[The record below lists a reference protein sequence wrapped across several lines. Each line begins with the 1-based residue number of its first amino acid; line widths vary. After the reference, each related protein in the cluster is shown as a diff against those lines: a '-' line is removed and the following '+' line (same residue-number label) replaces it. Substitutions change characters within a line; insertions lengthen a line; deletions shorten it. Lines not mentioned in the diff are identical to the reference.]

1 MTSMQQQLAVI
12 DESIKTAARK
22 FHYAVPKDSDVNW
35 GSEKVFAMDILRKSK
50 DLRNAIPETQVSAIL
65 QAGSMGL
72 TLNPSAGECYLIPR
86 KLKSNDPNSPIIAY
100 ASPSYRGLIKTA
112 VDSGAILWAAAEVVH
127 YNDKFEYFGKS
138 KPAVHEIDVKR
149 DRGAPIGV
157 HVVAKLP
164 AGGQIDFYMDKERI
178 EKHRNLSDNPNGLMW
193 TTVWQEGWCKT
204 ALRTAQK
211 SFPRSERLDRAME
224 ILNEHEGFPDLKGE
238 PDEQEL
244 CISLDQ
250 STQIGDLL
258 SETGAN
264 KEAMLNWLGV
274 GAIEDIPASRYDQV
288 IELLNQKKAK
298 LQ

>member
-1 MTSMQQQLAVI
+1 MTSMKQQLAVI
-12 DESIKTAARK
+12 EDSIKTAARK

-86 KLKSNDPNSPIIAY
+86 KLKRGDPNSPIIAY

-127 YNDKFEYFGKS
+127 NNDRFEYFGKT
-138 KPAVHEIDVKR
+138 KPAIHEIDVKR
-149 DRGAPIGV
+149 DRGEPVGV

-164 AGGQIDFYMDKERI
+164 SGGQMDFYMDKERI
-178 EKHRNLSDNPNGLMW
+178 LKARNMSDNPNGLMW
-193 TTVWQEGWCKT
+193 TTFWQEGWCKT

-211 SFPRSERLDRAME
+211 SFPRSDRLNMAME
-224 ILNEHEGFPDLKGE
+224 ILNEHEGFPELNKE
-238 PDEQEL
+238 EEQEL

-250 STQIGDLL
+250 VTVINDLVK
-258 SETGAN
+258 EKGAN
-264 KEAMLNWLGV
+264 EQAMLNWLGV
-274 GAIEDIPASRYDQV
+274 GAVEDIPASRYGQV
-288 IELLNQKKAK
+288 IELLEKKRAK
-298 LQ
+298 QA